1 VTPLLLA
8 PLGLAALAALV
19 VPLLIHLRRRTE
31 EVPVDFAALRWLDPR
46 PRPRRKLRFDELLL
60 LALRLL
66 LIALLALLLAQPA
79 LSGWEDKRPRT
90 LVTPGVDAAAAR
102 EIAGPD
108 ADVRWIA
115 PGFPALDGAGPV
127 EPAQTASLIRE
138 FDADLLPGVPLTVLV
153 PRVLDGVDAAPL
165 RLTRRVS
172 WRIAEGAAPTT
183 PPAPPASPTLAV
195 RYAAGAEGPL
205 RYLRAAA
212 QAWSE
217 EPRFAATTSSDPP
230 PRDHVLVWLTPGRVP
245 PKVTDWVSA
254 GGIAVLGEGAQVAMP
269 DATMALWR
277 DAFGNTLM
285 EGAPLGAGRLLRF
298 TRPLVPS
305 AMPELVGA
313 EFPARL
319 RDLITPPAPPP
330 ARVAAV
336 VYAPSAGIPP
346 FPLALRELSS
356 WLCALIALIF
366 LAERLL
372 AIRPRRFAA

>member
-1 VTPLLLA
+1 MTPLLLA

-66 LIALLALLLAQPA
+66 LVALLALLLAEPA
-79 LSGWEDKRPRT
+79 LLGWEDKRPRM
-90 LVTPGVDAAAAR
+90 LVAPSVDPAAAQK
-102 EIAGPD
+102 IAGPD

-115 PGFPALDGAGPV
+115 PGFPALEGAGPA

-138 FDADLLPGVPLTVLV
+138 FDSELPPGVALTIVVPPVLG
-153 PRVLDGVDAAPL
+153 GVDAAPL
-165 RLTRRVS
+165 RLTRRVK
-172 WRIAEGAAPTT
+172 WQIVEGATPTAP
-183 PPAPPASPTLAV
+183 PSPPASPALAV
-195 RYAAGAEGPL
+195 RHAAGVEGAV
-205 RYLRAAA
+205 RYFRAAA

-217 EPRFAATTSSDPP
+217 EPRFAASTGSDLP

-254 GGIAVLGEGAQVAMP
+254 GGTAVLGEDAQVAMP
-269 DATMALWR
+269 DTTTPLWR
-277 DAFGNTLM
+277 DAFGNTLV
-285 EGAPLGAGRLLRF
+285 EGGPLGAGRLLRL
-298 TRPLVPS
+298 TQALVPS
-305 AMPELVGA
+305 AMPELVDA
-313 EFPARL
+313 EVPARL

-330 ARVAAV
+330 AWVAA
-336 VYAPSAGIPP
+336 AAFTPSAGITP
-346 FPLALRELSS
+346 FPPAARELSS
-356 WLCALIALIF
+356 WLGLLIALIF

-372 AIRPRRFAA
+372 AMRPRRFAP